1 MVEEGHSMRFY
12 QRAWLSIIRG
22 RSKTL
27 ILFLILFVMGN
38 VMAGSLAIR
47 QTGEKVAKEIRQKL
61 GTTVAIRPLKDTKEV
76 VGSNPFEK
84 PLPNRLDFS
93 QETLDQLINHPA
105 VDVFDSGNQYPFT
118 YYRGNNSNLQVYRI
132 SDIYAIYADDLFGR
146 GIIHER
152 FFDLESKKI
161 TITQGRNLT
170 QSEIDQGAAVGL
182 IPEFLAKYSLIE
194 LGDKI
199 PFRHQIGDKRNH
211 QYATYVGESYEIEVV
226 GFFKLNTDEIYN
238 EEGNLK
244 EEYFYIYVPD
254 KYVTERYLT
263 DKKMYADAQYYEDPT
278 DYWYKPYY
286 PKIILTS
293 DEFLDEYKQ
302 MAIELIDQ
310 KDVEVITSNDA
321 YESVAAPVLI
331 ISLIAEYILI
341 LAFGATILSVSLV
354 ILLFLRDR
362 VYEVGVYGALGE
374 KKIFSVMQIVME
386 VLLITLAAAS
396 ISLFSGQVLAQ
407 QLSDSIVLKQ
417 LEMVDEAKLI
427 KVDQSEAALISASE
441 VARAYE
447 IEMSAEYALYL
458 YGILLMTGLFSS
470 IVPMVL
476 IVSVKPK
483 KILL

>member
-1 MVEEGHSMRFY
+1 MRFY
-12 QRAWLSIIRG
+12 QRAWLSIVRG

-47 QTGEKVAKEIRQKL
+47 QTSEKVAKEIKQKL
-61 GTTVAIRPLKDTKEV
+61 GTTVAIRPTADVDPNFVGKDPFDKP
-76 VGSNPFEK
+76 NPI
-84 PLPNRLDFS
+84 RLNLSD
-93 QETLDQLINHPA
+93 DVIRQLSSHPA
-105 VDVFDSGNQYPFT
+105 VEVFDMGHQYPFV
-118 YYRGNNSNLQVYRI
+118 YYRGTNTNLQVYRI
-132 SDIYAIYADDLFGR
+132 DDVYVIYTDDLYGR
-146 GIIHER
+146 GVMSER

-161 TITQGRNLT
+161 SISEGRNLT
-170 QSEIDQGAAVGL
+170 QKEIDEGAAVGL
-182 IPEFLAKYSLIE
+182 IPEFVAKFNMIQV
-194 LGDKI
+194 GDKI

-211 QYATYVGESYEIEVV
+211 QYASFVGESYEIEVV

-244 EEYFYIYVPD
+244 EEYYYIYVPE
-254 KYVTERYLT
+254 KYVSERYLM
-263 DKKMYADAQYYEDPT
+263 DKQLYADAQYYEDPT
-278 DYWYKPYY
+278 DRWYQSYY
-286 PKIILTS
+286 PKVIIKS
-293 DEFLDEYKQ
+293 DEYLDEYKQ
-302 MAIELIDQ
+302 FALSFVDQ

-374 KKIFSVMQIVME
+374 KKVFSVLQIVME
-386 VLLITLAAAS
+386 ILIITFASAS
-396 ISLFSGQVLAQ
+396 ISMFTGQVLAQ
-407 QLSDSIVLKQ
+407 QLSNSIVLKQ

-427 KVDQSEAALISASE
+427 KVDQSEAALITASE
-441 VARAYE
+441 VARAYK
-447 IEMSAEYALYL
+447 IEMSVEYAFFL
-458 YGILLMTGLFSS
+458 YGILLTTGLLSS

>member
-1 MVEEGHSMRFY
+1 MRFY
-12 QRAWLSIIRG
+12 QRAWLSIVRG

-47 QTGEKVAKEIRQKL
+47 QTGEKVAREIKQKL
-61 GTTVAIRPLKDTKEV
+61 GTTVAIRPTDKTDPNFVGKD
-76 VGSNPFEK
+76 PFDK
-84 PLPNRLDFS
+84 PLPARLNFS
-93 QETLDQLINHPA
+93 EDTIRQLSTHPG
-105 VDVFDSGNQYPFT
+105 VEVFDMGHQYPFV
-118 YYRGNNSNLQVYRI
+118 YYRGTNTNLQVYRI
-132 SDIYAIYADDLFGR
+132 DDIYVIYTDDLYGR
-146 GIIHER
+146 GVMSER

-161 TITQGRNLT
+161 TVTEGRNMT
-170 QSEIDQGAAVGL
+170 QTEIDSGAAVGL
-182 IPEFLAKYSLIE
+182 IPEFLAKFNMINV
-194 LGDKI
+194 GDKI

-211 QYATYVGESYEIEVV
+211 QYAAFVGESYEIEVV

-238 EEGNLK
+238 ESGDLK
-244 EEYFYIYVPD
+244 EEYFYIYVPE
-254 KYVTERYLT
+254 KYVNERYLM
-263 DKKMYADAQYYEDPT
+263 DKQLYADAQYYEDPT
-278 DYWYKPYY
+278 DRWHQSFY
-286 PKIILTS
+286 PKVILKS
-293 DEFLDEYKQ
+293 DEYLDEYKQ
-302 MAIELIDQ
+302 FAIELISQ
-310 KDVEVITSNDA
+310 KNVEVITSNDA

-374 KKIFSVMQIVME
+374 RKIFSVMQIVME
-386 VLLITLAAAS
+386 ILIITFAAAS
-396 ISLFSGQVLAQ
+396 ISMFTGQVLAQ

-441 VARAYE
+441 VARAYK
-447 IEMSAEYALYL
+447 IEMNVEYAFVL
-458 YGILLMTGLFSS
+458 YGILLTTGLLSS

>member
-1 MVEEGHSMRFY
+1 MRFY

-47 QTGEKVAKEIRQKL
+47 QTGEKVAREIRQKL
-61 GTTVAIRPLKDTKEV
+61 GTTVAIRPLSDTQEV
-76 VGSNPFEK
+76 SGNNPFEK
-84 PLPNRLDFS
+84 PLPTQLNFS
-93 QETLDQLINHPA
+93 NETLDQLMKHPA
-105 VDVFDSGNQYPFT
+105 VDVYDSGHQYPFT

-132 SDIYAIYADDLFGR
+132 SDIYVIYTDDLYGR
-146 GIIHER
+146 GVVSER

-161 TITQGRNLT
+161 SITQGRNLT
-170 QSEIDQGAAVGL
+170 QAEIDDGAAVGL
-182 IPEFLAKYSLIE
+182 IPEYLAKFSLIE

-211 QYATYVGESYEIEVV
+211 QYATYVGDSYEIEVV

-238 EEGNLK
+238 QEGNLK

-254 KYVTERYLT
+254 KYVTERYLV
-263 DKKMYADAQYYEDPT
+263 DKQMYADAQYYEDPT
-278 DYWYKPYY
+278 DLWYKPFY
-286 PKIILTS
+286 PKVILTS
-293 DEFLDEYKQ
+293 DEYLDEYKQ
-302 MAIELIDQ
+302 MAVGTINDKTI
-310 KDVEVITSNDA
+310 EVITSNDA

-386 VLLITLAAAS
+386 VLLITFAAAS
-396 ISLFSGQVLAQ
+396 ISMFSGQVLAQ

-441 VARAYE
+441 VARAYK
-447 IEMSAEYALYL
+447 IEMSAEYAFYL
-458 YGILLMTGLFSS
+458 YGILLTTGLLSS

>member
-1 MVEEGHSMRFY
+1 MRFY
-12 QRAWLSIIRG
+12 QRAWLSIVRG

-47 QTGEKVAKEIRQKL
+47 QTGEKVAEEIKQKL
-61 GTTVAIRPLKDTKEV
+61 GTTVAIRPTEEV
-76 VGSNPFEK
+76 DPNFVGKNPFDK
-84 PLPNRLDFS
+84 PLPVRLNLSDD
-93 QETLDQLINHPA
+93 TITQLSTHPA
-105 VDVFDSGNQYPFT
+105 VDVFDMGHQYPFV
-118 YYRGNNSNLQVYRI
+118 YYRGTNTNLQVFRI
-132 SDIYAIYADDLFGR
+132 DDVYVIYTEDLYGR
-146 GIIHER
+146 GVLSER

-161 TITQGRNLT
+161 TITEGRNMT
-170 QSEIDQGAAVGL
+170 QTEIDSGAAVGL
-182 IPEFLAKYSLIE
+182 IPEFMAKFNLINV
-194 LGDKI
+194 GDKI

-211 QYATYVGESYEIEVV
+211 QYAAYVGESYEIEIV

-238 EEGNLK
+238 ENGNLK
-244 EEYFYIYVPD
+244 EEYYYIYVPE
-254 KYVTERYLT
+254 TFLNERYLM
-263 DKKMYADAQYYEDPT
+263 DKQLYADAQYYEDPT
-278 DYWYKPYY
+278 DRWHQAFH
-286 PKIILTS
+286 PKIILKS
-293 DEFLDEYKQ
+293 DEYLDEYKQ
-302 MAIELIDQ
+302 FAISLINNE
-310 KDVEVITSNDA
+310 DVEVITSNDA

-374 KKIFSVMQIVME
+374 KKVFSVMQIVME
-386 VLLITLAAAS
+386 ILIITFSAATIAM
-396 ISLFSGQVLAQ
+396 FTGQVLAQ

-441 VARAYE
+441 VARAYK
-447 IEMSAEYALYL
+447 IEMSVEYAFFL
-458 YGILLMTGLFSS
+458 YGILLTTGLLSS

>member
-1 MVEEGHSMRFY
+1 MRFY
-12 QRAWLSIIRG
+12 QRAWLSIVRG

-47 QTGEKVAKEIRQKL
+47 QTGEKVAKEIKQKL
-61 GTTVAIRPLKDTKEV
+61 GTTVAIRPTDEVDPNFVGKD
-76 VGSNPFEK
+76 PFDK
-84 PLPNRLDFS
+84 PLPVRLNLS
-93 QETLDQLINHPA
+93 EETLSQLSTHPG
-105 VDVFDSGNQYPFT
+105 VEVFDMGHQYPFV
-118 YYRGNNSNLQVYRI
+118 YYRGTNTNLQVYRI
-132 SDIYAIYADDLFGR
+132 DDVYVIYTDDLYGR
-146 GIIHER
+146 GIMSER

-161 TITQGRNLT
+161 TITEGRNMT
-170 QSEIDQGAAVGL
+170 QTEIDSGAAVGL
-182 IPEFLAKYSLIE
+182 IPEFLAKYNMINV
-194 LGDKI
+194 GDKI

-238 EEGNLK
+238 ESGDLK
-244 EEYFYIYVPD
+244 EEYYYIYVPE
-254 KYVTERYLT
+254 KYVEERYLM
-263 DKKMYADAQYYEDPT
+263 DKQMYVDAQYYEDPS
-278 DYWYKPYY
+278 DHWHQAFY
-286 PKIILTS
+286 PKVILKS
-293 DEFLDEYKQ
+293 DEYLDEYKQ
-302 MAIELIDQ
+302 FAIGLINQQNVD
-310 KDVEVITSNDA
+310 VITSNDA

-386 VLLITLAAAS
+386 ILIITFASAS
-396 ISLFSGQVLAQ
+396 IAMFTGQVLAQ
-407 QLSDSIVLKQ
+407 QLSNSIVLKQ

-441 VARAYE
+441 VARAYK
-447 IEMSAEYALYL
+447 IEMSAEYALFL
-458 YGILLMTGLFSS
+458 YGILMTTGLLSS

-483 KILL
+483 KILM

>member
-1 MVEEGHSMRFY
+1 MRFY
-12 QRAWLSIIRG
+12 QRAWLSIVRG

-47 QTGEKVAKEIRQKL
+47 QTGERVAKEIKEKL
-61 GTTVAIRPLKDTKEV
+61 GTTVAIRPINETDENFVGKD
-76 VGSNPFEK
+76 PFDK
-84 PLPNRLDFS
+84 PLPVRLNLSD
-93 QETLDQLINHPA
+93 EVIDQLSTHPA
-105 VDVFDSGNQYPFT
+105 VEVFDMGHQFPFV
-118 YYRGNNSNLQVYRI
+118 YYRGTNTNLQVYRI
-132 SDIYAIYADDLFGR
+132 DDIYVIYTDDLYGR
-146 GIIHER
+146 GVMSER
-152 FFDLESKKI
+152 FFDLESRKI
-161 TITQGRNLT
+161 TVTEGRNMT
-170 QSEIDQGAAVGL
+170 QTEIDSGAAVGL
-182 IPEFLAKYSLIE
+182 IPEFLAKFNMINI
-194 LGDKI
+194 GDKI

-211 QYATYVGESYEIEVV
+211 QYAAFVGESYEIEVV

-238 EEGNLK
+238 ESGDLK
-244 EEYFYIYVPD
+244 EEYFYIYVPE
-254 KYVTERYLT
+254 KYVNERYLM
-263 DKKMYADAQYYEDPT
+263 DKQLYAEAQYYEDPT
-278 DYWYKPYY
+278 DRWHQSFY
-286 PKIILTS
+286 PKVILKS
-293 DEFLDEYKQ
+293 DEYLDEYKQ
-302 MAIELIDQ
+302 FAIELIDQ
-310 KDVEVITSNDA
+310 KNVEVITSNDA

-341 LAFGATILSVSLV
+341 LAFGATILSISLV

-386 VLLITLAAAS
+386 IMIITFASAS
-396 ISLFSGQVLAQ
+396 ISMFTGQLLAQ

-441 VARAYE
+441 VARAYK
-447 IEMSAEYALYL
+447 IEMNVEYAFVL
-458 YGILLMTGLFSS
+458 YGILLTTGLLSS

>member
-1 MVEEGHSMRFY
+1 
-12 QRAWLSIIRG
+12 
-22 RSKTL
+22 
-27 ILFLILFVMGN
+27 
-38 VMAGSLAIR
+38 
-47 QTGEKVAKEIRQKL
+47 
-61 GTTVAIRPLKDTKEV
+61 VAIRPTVEIDPDFV
-76 VGSNPFEK
+76 ANDPFDK
-84 PLPNRLDFS
+84 PLPARLNLSNDII
-93 QETLDQLINHPA
+93 QQLSDHPA
-105 VDVFDSGNQYPFT
+105 VDVFDMGHQYPFV
-118 YYRGNNSNLQVYRI
+118 YYRGTNTNLQVFRI
-132 SDIYAIYADDLFGR
+132 DDVYVIYTEDLYGR
-146 GIIHER
+146 GIVSER

-161 TITQGRNLT
+161 TITEGRNMT

-182 IPEFLAKYSLIE
+182 IPEFLAKFNLINI
-194 LGDKI
+194 GDKI

-211 QYATYVGESYEIEVV
+211 QYASFVGESYEIEVV

-238 EEGNLK
+238 EIGSLK
-244 EEYFYIYVPD
+244 EEFYYIYVPELFLN
-254 KYVTERYLT
+254 ERYLM
-263 DKKMYADAQYYEDPT
+263 DKQMYADAQYYEDPT
-278 DYWYKPYY
+278 DRLHQEFY
-286 PKIILTS
+286 PKVILKS
-293 DEFLDEYKQ
+293 DEFLNDYKQ
-302 MAIELIDQ
+302 FAMDLIDQ

-374 KKIFSVMQIVME
+374 KKVFSVMQIVME
-386 VLLITLAAAS
+386 ILIITFSAATIAM
-396 ISLFSGQVLAQ
+396 FTGQILAQ

-441 VARAYE
+441 VARAYK
-447 IEMSAEYALYL
+447 IEMSVEYASLL
-458 YGILLMTGLFSS
+458 YGILLTTGLLSS
-470 IVPMVL
+470 VVPMML

>member
-1 MVEEGHSMRFY
+1 MRFY
-12 QRAWLSIIRG
+12 QRAWLSIVRG

-47 QTGEKVAKEIRQKL
+47 QTGEKVAREIKQKL
-61 GTTVAIRPLKDTKEV
+61 GTTVAIRPTEEV
-76 VGSNPFEK
+76 DPDFVGKTPFDK
-84 PLPNRLDFS
+84 PLPVRLNLS
-93 QETLDQLINHPA
+93 EETIDQLATHPG
-105 VDVFDSGNQYPFT
+105 VDVFDMGHQYPFT
-118 YYRGNNSNLQVYRI
+118 YYRGTNTNLQVYRI
-132 SDIYAIYADDLFGR
+132 DDIYVIYTEDLYAR
-146 GIIHER
+146 GVMSQR
-152 FFDLESKKI
+152 FFDVESKKI
-161 TITQGRNLT
+161 AISEGRNMT
-170 QSEIDQGAAVGL
+170 QAEIDSGAAVGL
-182 IPEFLAKYSLIE
+182 IPEFLAKYNMINV
-194 LGDKI
+194 GDKI
-199 PFRHQIGDKRNH
+199 PFRHQIGDKRSH

-238 EEGNLK
+238 ESGDLK
-244 EEYFYIYVPD
+244 EEYYYIYVPE
-254 KYVTERYLT
+254 KFVEERYLM
-263 DKKMYADAQYYEDPT
+263 DKQMYADAQYYEDPS
-278 DYWYKPYY
+278 DRWHQAFY
-286 PKIILTS
+286 PKVILKS
-293 DEFLDEYKQ
+293 DGYLDDYKQ
-302 MAIELIDQ
+302 FTIDLINQQNVD
-310 KDVEVITSNDA
+310 VITSNDA

-386 VLLITLAAAS
+386 ILIITFAAAS
-396 ISLFSGQVLAQ
+396 ISMFTGQVLAQ

-441 VARAYE
+441 VARAYK
-447 IEMSAEYALYL
+447 IEMSADYAMFL
-458 YGILLMTGLFSS
+458 YGILLTTGLLSS